1 MSKARR
7 AVVFDLD
14 GTLIDSRR
22 AVPACLSLALAD
34 LGHEIDGF
42 DPRRVIGPPLR
53 AALPALLQELGVTAD
68 IDDVLLR
75 FRDHYTR
82 SAAALTAVYDGVP
95 EALDN
100 IGQDF
105 MLAIAT
111 SKPDLLTVPLL
122 EQLGLSQRFL
132 VVAAPSAT
140 ATEDKRATLSRCA
153 RLLGDRQVQPV
164 MVVGDHRLDIEAA
177 IAEGLPSIGVTWGM
191 STRSQLDEAG
201 PASIVDHPAE
211 LAKVVSSLTE
221 SVR

>member
-1 MSKARR
+1 MSKVRR

-34 LGHEIDGF
+34 LGHPIDGF

-53 AALPALLQELGVTAD
+53 AAMPALLQELGVTAD

-95 EALDN
+95 EALDD
-100 IGQDF
+100 IGHDF
-105 MLAIAT
+105 VLAIAT
-111 SKPDLLTVPLL
+111 SKPDILTVPLL

-153 RLLGDRQVQPV
+153 RLLGDRKVQPV

-191 STRSQLDEAG
+191 STRRELDEAG
-201 PASIVDHPAE
+201 PTSIVDHPAE
-211 LAKVVSSLTE
+211 LAKVVSNLTE